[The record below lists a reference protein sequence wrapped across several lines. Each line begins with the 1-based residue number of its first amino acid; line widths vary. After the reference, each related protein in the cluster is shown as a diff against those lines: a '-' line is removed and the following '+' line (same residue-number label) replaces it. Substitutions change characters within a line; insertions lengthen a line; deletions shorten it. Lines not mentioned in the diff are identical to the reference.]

1 MKPYLPLCAM
11 VLLSACTDS
20 SDVINNSAQVAK
32 SAVSTIDTIKTHEPA
47 FDEARFRQDIQTL
60 SSDTF
65 EGRAPTTKG
74 EKLTLDYL
82 TQAFSEM
89 GLKGANNGS
98 FLQAV
103 PMVSYTASE
112 DQQVNFGGITLKYR
126 KDMVLSSRHD
136 NQHITIEKAPLVF
149 VGYGINAP
157 EYQWND
163 YQGLDMKGKIAVI
176 LVNDPGFAKPERQL
190 FNGKAMTYYGRW
202 NYKFEEA
209 SRQGALGAVIIHDT
223 KPASYPWSVVE
234 NSWTGAQQDLVQDK
248 AVQDARVQVE
258 GWLTLDTAKALFTK
272 AGVNLDNL
280 MAQAAEQATNQALS
294 LTADIHFNN
303 QASYSDSYNFVATL
317 PGATADTNTK
327 SASAS
332 SQKSQADEH
341 ILFTAHWDH
350 IGIDE
355 TKTGDNIYNGALDN
369 ATGTAGI
376 MEIARQFANQAKAG
390 NGLKRSLTFI
400 ATTGE
405 EQGLL
410 GSRFYAANPL
420 YPIDKTVAVFNLD
433 SGNIYGKTSDYTIV
447 GKGQSELETYLIDA
461 AASQG
466 RQATAESNPASGGFF
481 RSDHFSFAKYGVPA
495 VFAGGGSEPL
505 DTVTAEYK
513 TMMQA
518 KMKGCYHNVC
528 DHYHQD
534 WDLSGAL
541 QDMSVYYMAA
551 EALGNSQDWPGYYS
565 GSEFNQLRPAK
576 NGQNG
581 ANKVAAKPSS
591 AHTVSSK

>member
-1 MKPYLPLCAM
+1 MKPFIPLCAI

-20 SDVINNSAQVAK
+20 VETMPDSRSIKLASEQNAANVAIANH
-32 SAVSTIDTIKTHEPA
+32 SPV
-47 FDEARFRQDIQTL
+47 FNEARFRQDIQTL
-60 SSDTF
+60 SSDKF
-65 EGRAPTTKG
+65 EGRAPTTRG
-74 EKLTLDYL
+74 EKLTLAYL
-82 TQAFSEM
+82 TQAFTQM
-89 GLKGANNGS
+89 GLKGANDGS

-112 DQQVNFGGITLKYR
+112 NQRVSLGGIALNYR

-136 NQHITIEKAPLVF
+136 NEQISIANAPLVF

-176 LVNDPGFAKPERQL
+176 LVNDPGFAKPERAL

-223 KPASYPWSVVE
+223 APASYPWSVVE
-234 NSWTGAQQDLVQDK
+234 NSWTGAQQDLVLDK
-248 AVQDARVQVE
+248 ASQDLRVQVE
-258 GWLTLDTAKALFTK
+258 GWITLDTANKLFTK
-272 AGVNLDNL
+272 AGFPLKDL
-280 MAQAAEQATNQALS
+280 MEKAAESATSQALA
-294 LTADIHFNN
+294 LTADIAFSN
-303 QASYSDSYNFVATL
+303 QAKYSDSYNFVATL
-317 PGATADTNTK
+317 PANKSTDAGA
-327 SASAS
+327 
-332 SQKSQADEH
+332 SQADEH

-350 IGIDE
+350 IGLDE

-376 MEIARQFANQAKAG
+376 MEIARQFAKQAQAG

-410 GSRFYAANPL
+410 GSRYYAANPL
-420 YPIDKTVAVFNLD
+420 YPLDKTVAAFNLD
-433 SGNIYGKTSDYTIV
+433 SGNVYGKTSDYTIV

-466 RQATAESNPASGGFF
+466 RTATAEPNPASGGFF

-495 VFAGGGSEPL
+495 VFAGGGNEPL
-505 DTVTAEYK
+505 DAATATYK
-513 TMMQA
+513 QAMQA

-528 DHYHQD
+528 DHYHQE

-541 QDMSVYYMAA
+541 QDLGVYYQAA
-551 EALGNSQDWPGYYS
+551 QILGNSQDWPGYYS
-565 GSEFNQLRPAK
+565 ASEFNQLRPASTQSQQ
-576 NGQNG
+576 G
-581 ANKVAAKPSS
+581 AAK
-591 AHTVSSK
+591 